1 MKTSIKISVL
11 ALSLLS
17 IVTINANAQD
27 GTSKS
32 TTDGSGIRLSVG
44 LDAGLPL
51 GKLKNNY
58 SWSGGASVEADMPI
72 IRDQFY
78 YTVKAGFND
87 VFANNATTAPDMQL
101 IPVKAGLKY
110 FPIKNVYIQGE
121 AGAVFVT
128 NKSNLGYTKS
138 AAFVYEP
145 QIGVLFNVG
154 GKNSIDAGVNYQN
167 NSAFYDNGTHSGI
180 LGLRVAYSFG
190 L

>member
-11 ALSLLS
+11 ALSLVS
-17 IVTINANAQD
+17 IFSINANAQD
-27 GTSKS
+27 STPKT

-58 SWSGGASVEADMPI
+58 NWSGGASVEADFPI
-72 IRDQFY
+72 LRNQFY
-78 YTVKAGFND
+78 YTVNAGFND
-87 VFANNATTAPDMQL
+87 VFANNSTTSPDIQL
-101 IPVKAGLKY
+101 IPVKLGLKY
-110 FPIKNVYIQGE
+110 FVIPNVYIQGE
-121 AGAVFVT
+121 AGASFVT
-128 NKSNLGYTKS
+128 NKTNLGYTKS
-138 AAFVYEP
+138 AAFIYEP

-167 NSAFYDNGTHSGI
+167 NSQFYDNGNHTGL

>member
-17 IVTINANAQD
+17 IFTINANAQD
-27 GTSKS
+27 S
-32 TTDGSGIRLSVG
+32 TPKTDGSGIRLSVG

-51 GKLKNNY
+51 GSLKNNY
-58 SWSGGASVEADMPI
+58 NWSGGASVEADLPI
-72 IRDQFY
+72 FRNQFY
-78 YTVKAGFND
+78 YTVQAGFND
-87 VFANNATTAPDMQL
+87 VFASNATNAPDMQL
-101 IPVKAGLKY
+101 IPVKVGLKY
-110 FPIKNVYIQGE
+110 FPIKNVYIQGQ
-121 AGAVFVT
+121 AGAVFAT
-128 NKSNLGYTKS
+128 NKTNLGYTKS

-167 NSAFYDNGTHSGI
+167 IGQFYDNGNRSGI